1 MTEDRGPKTGDSQNH
16 AGSDFPLVSSLIG
29 TRINPKT
36 NAIAVIATGIP
47 RLPYD

>member
-1 MTEDRGPKTGDSQNH
+1 MTEDRGPETEDSY
-16 AGSDFPLVSSLIG
+16 AGNDFPFVSSLIG

-36 NAIAVIATGIP
+36 NAIAVIATGMP